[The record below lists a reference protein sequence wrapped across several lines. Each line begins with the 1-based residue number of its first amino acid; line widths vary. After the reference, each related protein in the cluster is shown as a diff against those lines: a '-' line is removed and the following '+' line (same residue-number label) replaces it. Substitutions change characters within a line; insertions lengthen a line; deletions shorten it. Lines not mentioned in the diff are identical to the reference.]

1 MKHVLGI
8 AALMSLGVALAEP
21 RPTQDWTLNDVLQR
35 VTEANRDVQSAQR
48 SVEAAQA
55 DQVSASVTPA
65 PQFSLLSQAIDAQ
78 HLGSGSLW
86 QRPIDTIA
94 RLDKTL
100 ERGGKADWRLR
111 TAQAGVQ
118 AAREDLADALRTRR
132 LGAAQA
138 YWDLKLAQ
146 EQLQVSERNAQVA
159 EASRDAAQERLR
171 QGDLSRLEANRL
183 AVEAARAANEVATA
197 RYLLNEASRAL
208 AQWLS
213 LDHAGALHAGDRWP
227 SPGEPAAE
235 QDDASWL
242 NDRPD
247 VRAAAAR
254 LEQAQSA
261 LSLAQAQRSADVTL
275 SLQFEHNPGVGQRL
289 WGVGVA
295 FPLGVEDRQQGP
307 VTRALVAVNEAQ
319 AQFDKAHAAAL
330 ADRASQRDALGTAL
344 ARLHRLETQLLPQAR
359 EALRAAEYAREQG
372 ALPLQDVL
380 DARRALH
387 AAELDA
393 ASAHADAAKAWSA
406 LTMTS
411 DLKTVTP

>member
-48 SVEAAQA
+48 SVEAALA
-55 DQVSASVTPA
+55 DQVSAGVTPA
-65 PQFSLLSQAIDAQ
+65 TQFSLLSQAIDAQ

-111 TAQAGVQ
+111 TAQAGAQ

-159 EASRDAAQERLR
+159 QASRDAAQERLR

-183 AVEAARAANEVATA
+183 AVEAARADNEVATA
-197 RYLLNEASRAL
+197 RHLLNEASRAL

-213 LDHAGALHAGDRWP
+213 LDHAGALHAGDSWP
-227 SPGEPAAE
+227 SPGEPASE
-235 QDDASWL
+235 QDDATWL
-242 NDRPD
+242 NGRPD
-247 VRAAAAR
+247 VQAAAAR

-261 LSLAQAQRSADVTL
+261 LSLAQAQRSADVTV

-295 FPLGVEDRQQGP
+295 FPLGIEDRQQGP
-307 VTRALVAVNEAQ
+307 AARALVAVNEAQ
-319 AQFDKAHAAAL
+319 AQLDKVRAAAL